1 MDELMKTVVGAVID
15 SATETTVDA
24 VTNQTETVILE
35 TVATTAVDASVEDLA
50 LDTLDLLLHTG
61 AAEGL
66 AALFGA
72 PVLLVL
78 GIKALKSY
86 RKRSRA
92 NGNS

>member
-1 MDELMKTVVGAVID
+1 MKSVVGAVID

-50 LDTLDLLLHTG
+50 LDSLDILLDTG
-61 AAEGL
+61 AAEGI

-72 PVLLVL
+72 PMFVIL
-78 GIKALKSY
+78 GIKFLKAY
-86 RKRSRA
+86 RKKSKA
-92 NGNS
+92 NANS

>member
-1 MDELMKTVVGAVID
+1 MDDLMKNVVEQVVDSVSTQTESVVIETVTDELVSTV
-15 SATETTVDA
+15 S
-24 VTNQTETVILE
+24 
-35 TVATTAVDASVEDLA
+35 TANTDDLA
-50 LDTLDLLLHTG
+50 LDTLDLLLDTG

-72 PVLLVL
+72 PVLVVL

-92 NGNS
+92 NGND

>member
-1 MDELMKTVVGAVID
+1 MDDLMKNVVEQVVDSVSTQTQDVVIETVTDELVSTV
-15 SATETTVDA
+15 S
-24 VTNQTETVILE
+24 
-35 TVATTAVDASVEDLA
+35 TANSDDLA
-50 LDTLDLLLHTG
+50 LDTLDLLLDTG

-72 PVLLVL
+72 PVLVVL

-92 NGNS
+92 NATS

>member
-1 MDELMKTVVGAVID
+1 MDDLMKTVVEQVVD
-15 SATETTVDA
+15 SVST
-24 VTNQTETVILE
+24 QTENVVIE
-35 TVATTAVDASVEDLA
+35 TVTDELVSTVSTANSDDLA
-50 LDTLDLLLHTG
+50 LDTLDLLLDTG

-72 PVLLVL
+72 PVIIVL

-92 NGNS
+92 NATS

>member
-1 MDELMKTVVGAVID
+1 MDDLMKNVVEQVID
-15 SATETTVDA
+15 SATSEAQNA
-24 VTNQTETVILE
+24 VVETVTDELVS
-35 TVATTAVDASVEDLA
+35 TVSTANTDDLA
-50 LDTLDLLLHTG
+50 LDTLDLLLDTG

-72 PVLLVL
+72 PVLVVL

-92 NGNS
+92 NGND

>member
-1 MDELMKTVVGAVID
+1 MDDLMKNVVEQVVDSVSTQTESVVIETVTDELVSTV
-15 SATETTVDA
+15 S
-24 VTNQTETVILE
+24 
-35 TVATTAVDASVEDLA
+35 TANSDDLA
-50 LDTLDLLLHTG
+50 LDTLDLLLDTG

-72 PVLLVL
+72 PVLVVL

-92 NGNS
+92 NATS

>member
-1 MDELMKTVVGAVID
+1 MDDLMKTVVEQVVD
-15 SATETTVDA
+15 SVST
-24 VTNQTETVILE
+24 QTENVVIE
-35 TVATTAVDASVEDLA
+35 TVTDELVSTVSTANSDDLA
-50 LDTLDLLLHTG
+50 LDTLDLLLDTG

-92 NGNS
+92 HDNS

>member
-1 MDELMKTVVGAVID
+1 MDDLMKNVVEQVVDSVSTQTQDVVIETVTDELVSTV
-15 SATETTVDA
+15 S
-24 VTNQTETVILE
+24 
-35 TVATTAVDASVEDLA
+35 TASTDDLA
-50 LDTLDLLLHTG
+50 LDTLDLLLDTG

-72 PVLLVL
+72 PVIIVL

-92 NGNS
+92 NATS

>member
-1 MDELMKTVVGAVID
+1 MDDLMKTVVEQAID
-15 SATETTVDA
+15 SVST
-24 VTNQTETVILE
+24 QTENVVIE
-35 TVATTAVDASVEDLA
+35 TVTDELVSTVSTANSDDLA
-50 LDTLDLLLHTG
+50 LDTLDLLLDTG

-66 AALFGA
+66 AAMFGA

-92 NGNS
+92 NDNS

>member
-1 MDELMKTVVGAVID
+1 MKTVVEQVVD
-15 SATETTVDA
+15 SVST
-24 VTNQTETVILE
+24 QTENVVIE
-35 TVATTAVDASVEDLA
+35 TVTDELVSTVSTANSDDLA
-50 LDTLDLLLHTG
+50 LDTLDLLLDTG

-92 NGNS
+92 NVNS